1 MIDRISR
8 SLDAFGLLAIVLVLA
23 VAFADQLLNHELPC
37 PLCLLQRVGFVLAGF
52 GLAINLVFGPR
63 ASHYALVILGA
74 MAGGAVAMRQV
85 LLHIVPGTGAYGDP
99 FLGLHFYT
107 WAAILFALIVIGS
120 AVLLLFDTRLDASP
134 AEPAPIGI
142 LARTALVLFTLLV
155 VGNALSTFLECGLG
169 LCPDNPTGYEILHK

>member
-1 MIDRISR
+1 MTYRIAR
-8 SLDAFGLLAIVLVLA
+8 SLDALGLIAIGLVLA
-23 VAFADQLLNHELPC
+23 VAFSDQLLNHELPC

-52 GLAINLVFGPR
+52 GLAMNLVFGPR
-63 ASHYALVILGA
+63 PSHYALTILGA
-74 MAGGAVAMRQV
+74 MAGGAVALRQI
-85 LLHIVPGTGAYGDP
+85 LLHIVPGTGAFGEP

-120 AVLLLFDTRLDASP
+120 AVLLLFDARLEASP
-134 AEPAPIGI
+134 AEHEPIGT

-169 LCPDNPTGYEILHK
+169 LCPDNPTGYEMLE